1 MKQTDVGNK
10 EPVFVIRKRDQNKGA
25 SLETYRGEDAVL
37 RFIADI
43 SRADGKVQAEWIRKV
58 NINGIM
64 SIVTVEFTNGRLQL
78 VDVPDVKT
86 AVQQEDWLSSEG
98 R

>member
-1 MKQTDVGNK
+1 MKHTDVGNQL
-10 EPVFVIRKRDQNKGA
+10 PVFIIRKKDDTKGT

-43 SRADGKVQAEWIRKV
+43 SRADGKVKVEWIRKV

-64 SIVTVEFTNGRLQL
+64 SVVDVQFRQGRLQL
-78 VDVPDVKT
+78 VD
-86 AVQQEDWLSSEG
+86 AVQKHAEVTEPDWLSSEG